1 MPQYQAIFTSQQIS
15 CEEYFKQYDNGDITR
30 DEIINILVG
39 DIQRMKVFVDKGW
52 QIPME
57 IPRDVW
63 EAYEKLVNLGFD
75 KYLIR

>member
-1 MPQYQAIFTSQQIS
+1 
-15 CEEYFKQYDNGDITR
+15 
-30 DEIINILVG
+30 
-39 DIQRMKVFVDKGW
+39 MKVFVDKGW

-57 IPRDVW
+57 IPKDVW